1 MVLFVERGKGNKGFR
16 AVKNDLAM
24 AIGDDGDTM
33 DDDWVID
40 SGSSRHLVSDDTL
53 LMDARDCKEVCH
65 LADGETVGLS
75 RVGNVVLTVL
85 AKGRHTNV
93 TLTDVFLATEL
104 ARNIMSYGKLERK
117 GFGPMFTMERRAA

>member
-1 MVLFVERGKGNKGFR
+1 M
-16 AVKNDLAM
+16 AV
-24 AIGDDGDTM
+24 GDDGDNGA
-33 DDDWVID
+33 DDWVFD
-40 SGSSRHLVSDDTL
+40 SGSSRHLVSDSTL
-53 LMDARDCKEVCH
+53 LIEARDCKEECH
-65 LADGETVGLS
+65 LAGGETVRLS

-117 GFGPMFTMERRAA
+117 GFGLFYDGTTRGLARLRAAKSRLT